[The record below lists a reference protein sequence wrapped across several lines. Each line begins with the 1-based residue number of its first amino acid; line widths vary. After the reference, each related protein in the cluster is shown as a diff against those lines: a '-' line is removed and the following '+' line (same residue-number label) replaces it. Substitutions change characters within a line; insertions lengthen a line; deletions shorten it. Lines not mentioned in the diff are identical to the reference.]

1 MNRISLGVT
10 GLRVSR
16 LAVGTAA
23 LGLDRYGFPVPGNR
37 NLDRA
42 HATDL
47 IAYAAAMGVNL
58 FDTAPGYGYSEE
70 LLGEALAGRQDS
82 VVATKIAIPEDIE
95 RLSGAELSRR
105 LNDSLEKSL
114 RALRR
119 TTLDIVQIHNATVP
133 VLRQGAMIAALE
145 RAREEGKLRH
155 IGASVYGEDAAL
167 AAIATGKIEVL
178 QIAVSLLDQRM
189 RSRVIPEAKA
199 RGVAVLAR
207 SALLKG
213 ALTEKAQWLPQ
224 SLSELT
230 AGSRRALV
238 ALNATWETLPA
249 IALRFC
255 MSLDGVQAVLSG
267 IRSRAELEDCMK
279 AAADGLLSR
288 AVLDKTA
295 ALALDDDRLLNPTY
309 WKLEEIDSQLAQ
321 L

>member
-1 MNRISLGVT
+1 M
-10 GLRVSR
+10 RVSR

-145 RAREEGKLRH
+145 RAVRYGAYSYGAVERILAVQARPKSVLDTLAEE
-155 IGASVYGEDAAL
+155 E
-167 AAIATGKIEVL
+167 
-178 QIAVSLLDQRM
+178 
-189 RSRVIPEAKA
+189 
-199 RGVAVLAR
+199 
-207 SALLKG
+207 
-213 ALTEKAQWLPQ
+213 LP
-224 SLSELT
+224 S
-230 AGSRRALV
+230 
-238 ALNATWETLPA
+238 LPA
-249 IALRFC
+249 PAEAPPVCPRPPAVYQQL
-255 MSLDGVQAVLSG
+255 LGEEPDGHDQ
-267 IRSRAELEDCMK
+267 DPDPP
-279 AAADGLLSR
+279 AA
-288 AVLDKTA
+288 
-295 ALALDDDRLLNPTY
+295 NPGN
-309 WKLEEIDSQLAQ
+309 QPA
-321 L
+321 